1 MPFLEKQLSPRIS
14 LAMEVEFRK
23 SYSRQQALGTLRN
36 ISLTGAF
43 LEKQNSEFTPGDKL
57 QMTLNVGS
65 RIRKLHA
72 EVVWSSPRGVGL
84 RFNHGNNRDLQIV
97 DDLMYFAEN
106 KRESQKDVLDD
117 IFDKVG

>member
-1 MPFLEKQLSPRIS
+1 MSLEKQIAPRIP
-14 LAMEVEFRK
+14 LAVEVEFRK
-23 SYSRQQALGTLRN
+23 SYSRQFCLGRLKN

-43 LEKQNSEFTPGDKL
+43 LEKENTEFSPGDKL

-65 RIRKLHA
+65 RIRKLSA
-72 EVVWSSPRGVGL
+72 EVIWKSQRGVGIK
-84 RFNHGNNRDLQIV
+84 FHHSNNRDLQIV

>member
-1 MPFLEKQLSPRIS
+1 MSGERQIAPRIA
-14 LAMEVEFRK
+14 LAVEVEFRK
-23 SYSRQQALGTLRN
+23 SYSRQFTLGTLRN

-43 LEKQNSEFTPGDKL
+43 LEEAGKDFIPGDKL

-65 RIRKLHA
+65 RVRKLAA
-72 EVVWSSPRGVGL
+72 EVVWRSQRGVGVK
-84 RFNHGNNRDLQIV
+84 FHHTNNRDIQIV

-106 KRESQKDVLDD
+106 KRESQKDVLGD